1 MHDFGNFWCDLGWF
15 RDALQLLGWIEY
27 QNQIRVV
34 LWTSVWYSC
43 NWNALSKTS
52 SLVTGNPHICC
63 ALSDNAQLRNASKKV
78 SEDWNDTMRNC
89 WKFTSIP
96 AKPHFVSL
104 TNLQKFAKFLV
115 QMMVAAVR
123 WDGREME
130 EASTMLQLASWRN
143 IRQYCSWLL
152 YAIFNNI
159 PVGYFAKYSIM
170 LQLASLQN
178 IPQYC
183 SWLLCPIFRNI
194 AVVNLAPYSTRRIL
208 CKISNNILFSSFK
221 CAIYLFLDNTNYWE
235 KSNVTYFCEFIKW

>member
-1 MHDFGNFWCDLGWF
+1 M
-15 RDALQLLGWIEY
+15 Q
-27 QNQIRVV
+27 
-34 LWTSVWYSC
+34 
-43 NWNALSKTS
+43 
-52 SLVTGNPHICC
+52 
-63 ALSDNAQLRNASKKV
+63 
-78 SEDWNDTMRNC
+78 NC

-152 YAIFNNI
+152 CAIFNI
-159 PVGYFAKYSIM
+159 ITVGYFAKYSIM

-178 IPQYC
+178 TPQYC

-194 AVVNLAPYSTRRIL
+194 VVVILAPYSTRRIL

-221 CAIYLFLDNTNYWE
+221 FAIYLFLDNTNYWE